1 VVAEALRR
9 PDRGLRKEKLVT
21 DLGDI
26 YEDVTL
32 TPEEWQRRQAA
43 AIRVIS
49 QYVTDRDQR
58 LEMLEMLGLLPLA
71 TERVA

>member
-1 VVAEALRR
+1 
-9 PDRGLRKEKLVT
+9 VT
-21 DLGDI
+21 DLGDV

-32 TPEEWQRRQAA
+32 SPEEWQRRQAA

-58 LEMLEMLGLLPLA
+58 LEMLEMLGLLPA
-71 TERVA
+71 IERVA